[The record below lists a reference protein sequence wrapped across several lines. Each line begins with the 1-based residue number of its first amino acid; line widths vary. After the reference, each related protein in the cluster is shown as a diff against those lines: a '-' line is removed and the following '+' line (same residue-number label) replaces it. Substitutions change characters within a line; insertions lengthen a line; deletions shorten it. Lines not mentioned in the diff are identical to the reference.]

1 MSISKFSTR
10 SISIAAL
17 ALSLITLIST
27 NVYFASSSS
36 NEITGC
42 VNKKTGTL
50 RIASKCTSS
59 EKQISWSKVGP
70 QGIPG
75 PQGLIGETGT
85 VGLQGLKGEKGIDG
99 LLGPVG
105 LTGPQGPVGVG
116 ISGTQGPAGS
126 IGPQGPAGSIGPQGP
141 AGRQLVV
148 RDSAGTLVG
157 YLIRTLQVGSG
168 LNINPEIIPAGNV
181 YDNAVQVWDPT
192 AEANFIY
199 DFNGRPLTSY
209 VLFSGA
215 SCTGNAYISYG
226 DAVVN
231 EFAVVTKYV
240 AFSDSPT
247 GSIRWF
253 QPATSRYVGGT
264 ISIASAPQ
272 YANNCQAGSEFGD
285 ATFSG
290 NIPHVVLNPISSP
303 IPTIVGPLRIA
314 LN

>member
-1 MSISKFSTR
+1 VNISKFSTR

-36 NEITGC
+36 NEISGC

-85 VGLQGLKGEKGIDG
+85 VGLQGLKGEKGVDG

-116 ISGTQGPAGS
+116 ISGA
-126 IGPQGPAGSIGPQGP
+126 QGPAGSIGPQGP

-148 RDSAGTLVG
+148 RDSTGTLVG
-157 YLIRTLQVGSG
+157 YLIRTLQVGTG

-192 AEANFIY
+192 AEAIFIY
-199 DFNGRPLTSY
+199 DFNGRPMTSY

-215 SCTGNAYISYG
+215 SCTGNAYISYS

-240 AFSDSPT
+240 AFSDSST
-247 GSIRWF
+247 GSIQWF

-264 ISIASAPQ
+264 ISIASAPH

>member
-1 MSISKFSTR
+1 VNISKFSTR

-116 ISGTQGPAGS
+116 ISGA
-126 IGPQGPAGSIGPQGP
+126 QGPAGSIGPQGP

-148 RDSAGTLVG
+148 RDSTGTLVG
-157 YLIRTLQVGSG
+157 YLIRTLQVGTG

-192 AEANFIY
+192 AEATFIY
-199 DFNGRPLTSY
+199 DFNGRPMTSY

-215 SCTGNAYISYG
+215 SCTGNAYISYS

-231 EFAVVTKYV
+231 EFAVVTK
-240 AFSDSPT
+240 
-247 GSIRWF
+247 
-253 QPATSRYVGGT
+253 
-264 ISIASAPQ
+264 
-272 YANNCQAGSEFGD
+272 
-285 ATFSG
+285 
-290 NIPHVVLNPISSP
+290 
-303 IPTIVGPLRIA
+303 
-314 LN
+314 

>member
-1 MSISKFSTR
+1 MNISKFSTR

-36 NEITGC
+36 NEISGC

-85 VGLQGLKGEKGIDG
+85 VGLQGLKGEKGVDG

-116 ISGTQGPAGS
+116 ISGA
-126 IGPQGPAGSIGPQGP
+126 QGPAGSIGPQGP

-148 RDSAGTLVG
+148 RDSTGTLVG
-157 YLIRTLQVGSG
+157 YLIRTLQVGTG

-192 AEANFIY
+192 AEAIFIY
-199 DFNGRPLTSY
+199 DFNGRPMTSY

-215 SCTGNAYISYG
+215 SCTGNAYISYS

-240 AFSDSPT
+240 AFSDSST
-247 GSIRWF
+247 GSIQWF

-264 ISIASAPQ
+264 ISIASAPH